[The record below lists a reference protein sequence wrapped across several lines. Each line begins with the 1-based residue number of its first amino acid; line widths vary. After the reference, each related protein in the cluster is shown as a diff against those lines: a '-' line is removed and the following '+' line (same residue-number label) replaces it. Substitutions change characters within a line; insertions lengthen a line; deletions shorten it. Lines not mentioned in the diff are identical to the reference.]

1 MLSYKMLVLI
11 STIMRTI
18 RMIYFAVI
26 KSKLIQ
32 VRLHSFSIL
41 IDSIPKNKK
50 I

>member
-18 RMIYFAVI
+18 RMIYFDVI

-41 IDSIPKNKK
+41 IDYIPENKK